1 MAIQVGDAPAHEQVR
16 ARRHRTEPLSA
27 LSLAALGVVFGDI
40 GTSPLYAFQQCF
52 TGDFPAAVT
61 PQNVLGILSL
71 IFWALVV
78 IVCIK
83 YVGFLLRADYDGQGG
98 TLALLAQL
106 IPPKRAA
113 MPMGLGALA
122 LLVLFG
128 SSMLY
133 GDGAITPAISV
144 ISAIEGLDVWTKAA
158 RPFIVPLSVIVLAGL
173 FAMQKRGTG
182 RIGNLFGPIMLLWFS
197 AIGVLGGFS
206 IARHPQVLAALNP
219 LYAVEFIIRNGLL
232 SLLIFGAVVLCLT
245 GAEALYADLAH
256 FGRKPITLAWFAA
269 VFPALLLNYFGQ
281 GALTLANPHVIAA
294 SPFFT
299 LVPRWG
305 LIPMVFLATVATVIA
320 SQALI
325 SGVFSLT
332 QQAMQLGYTPRFPII
347 HTSRHFAGQIYM
359 PTINA
364 MLGVV
369 CIILIVTFR
378 SSERLGGAYGLAVTI
393 TMLTTTIAFSQLL
406 RKRWKWPAWQWVPLI
421 ALFLAWE
428 ISFLIGN
435 ASKFISGG
443 WVPFAMALALFTLF
457 TTWNRGR
464 RRMMTA
470 LTKHA
475 MPVDQFLREVKAPT
489 VVSGTAFFLS
499 PDPHG
504 IPFVLHHQWMRS
516 HIIFDTIILLTVMH
530 ASQPFVHPEKRLEIE
545 EITPRL
551 LRVKAWYGFM
561 QEARIHDILYHL
573 RKARPG
579 TDFSHPTY
587 YLASP
592 KIREASDHG
601 ALPSWQRNLF
611 QWMTRNARP
620 LTDSLG
626 LPPNNVIEFGVEVKI

>member
-78 IVCIK
+78 IVCVK

-561 QEARIHDILYHL
+561 QEARIHDILHHL